1 MTIVPTGSMIVEL
14 TPHRTRIRIQ
24 NPQDARS
31 TRADRLRHREI
42 PV

>member
-1 MTIVPTGSMIVEL
+1 MTIVPTGSTIVEL
-14 TPHRTRIRIQ
+14 TPRRTRIGIE

-31 TRADRLRHREI
+31 TRADLLRHREI